1 MIKMAPGKNDPKTE
15 RRNFALR
22 RRWKKRDGRGWR
34 LLLRGQG
41 AGHFS
46 RATWPPALH
55 ADGLRFALFKKRYFG
70 FS

>member
-22 RRWKKRDGRGWR
+22 RRWKKRDGREWR

-46 RATWPPALH
+46 RET
-55 ADGLRFALFKKRYFG
+55 
-70 FS
+70 